1 MSMKI
6 KGEWT
11 RGPQDFFHS
20 GRPPIMLLNHEQPC
34 DKEAPLC
41 KEDISDF
48 TFYMIIHSNNT
59 EGLSDEK
66 IRSYP

>member
-1 MSMKI
+1 
-6 KGEWT
+6 
-11 RGPQDFFHS
+11 
-20 GRPPIMLLNHEQPC
+20 MLLNHEQPC